1 VLAIASGEITATN
14 WESSSL
20 VKSLNLTSMQLGA
33 VALIMDVS
41 QNGLEFTPGKVE
53 ALLVGQGIPAS
64 KAKTSANLIDL

>member
-1 VLAIASGEITATN
+1 
-14 WESSSL
+14 
-20 VKSLNLTSMQLGA
+20 MQLGA

-41 QNGLEFTPGKVE
+41 QNGLAFTPGKVE